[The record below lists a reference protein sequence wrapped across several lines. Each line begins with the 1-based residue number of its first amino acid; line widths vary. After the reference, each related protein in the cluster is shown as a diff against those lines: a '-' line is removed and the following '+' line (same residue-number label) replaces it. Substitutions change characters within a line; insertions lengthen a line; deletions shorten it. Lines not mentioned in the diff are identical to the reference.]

1 LKRTLRAGALEY
13 EVWLLRQAADA
24 SPRHSSLHSARSFL
38 DRFARD
44 PGNLVVIRDLLRQ
57 EFSQSCFGAS
67 DQQVLDRL
75 AGLIAAGRLRLVP
88 LPTSPVSPTSKHFAR
103 VLGPIAEPEKPAKVI
118 DSSAHWIHLLIVD
131 DETGDP
137 VSNVTVSLKLPSGEI
152 KQFTTD
158 GEGRIRVQ
166 GLPPGSWDLEQMEGE
181 DAIDVVKSE

>member
-1 LKRTLRAGALEY
+1 MKRTLRAGALEY
-13 EVWLLRQAADA
+13 EVRLLHLAADA
-24 SPRHSSLHSARSFL
+24 SPRHSNLHSARSFL
-38 DRFARD
+38 DRFARE
-44 PGNLVVIRDLLRQ
+44 PGNLMILRDLLHQ
-57 EFSQSCFGAS
+57 EFSQSCTGVS

-75 AGLIAAGRLRLVP
+75 AGLIAAGRLQLVP
-88 LPTSPVSPTSKHFAR
+88 LPTSPVSPTSKDFAR
-103 VLGPIAEPEKPAKVI
+103 ILGPMREPEKPAKVI

-131 DETGDP
+131 DETGEP
-137 VSNVTVSLKLPSGEI
+137 VSNVTVSIKLPTGEV